1 MPHCPTFARRG
12 APPCLV
18 LLPLLA
24 ACSRQP
30 ERGEP
35 PPPPPAQSPCSLP
48 QGELAHSLPVELPA
62 RAAGYCVD
70 PRIDVRS
77 YGIGEKAPLDSVCT
91 ELFNGECELYKTY
104 GLEGV
109 TTLEYAPSVGTG
121 HAVSV
126 VVSEFRTSQ
135 GAFGFLTRR
144 ILAGD
149 PPDGLTVERLDVSGQ
164 GVIGPGVAYFRRG
177 RRVVELTYVSST
189 QTPQEVETTSK
200 QTLPAL
206 AREMARSLGG
216 DQDLPLVA
224 QRASLPGLI
233 ELGLELPPDG
243 LFGLTGTG
251 PYALAYF
258 GVPQPH
264 RLIVIESTDEA
275 SAKDTLRLIM
285 TSGASHKLKGTDVV
299 TLRLAQENHPP
310 EVWYLSRQGRV
321 IVGVGPAVAKNPRVR
336 SGDEREKAD
345 EAWAAFA
352 VRRLGEGVR
361 HALSVGP

>member
-1 MPHCPTFARRG
+1 MPHCPTFAPRQ
-12 APPCLV
+12 APRCLL

-35 PPPPPAQSPCSLP
+35 PPPPPAQSPCALP
-48 QGELAHSLPVELPA
+48 RDEVAHSLPAELPA
-62 RAAGYCVD
+62 RAAGHCVD

-77 YGIGEKAPLDSVCT
+77 YGVGAKAPLDSVCT

-109 TTLEYAPSVGTG
+109 KTLEYAPSVGTG
-121 HAVSV
+121 HAISV

-144 ILAGD
+144 ILGGS

-164 GVIGPGVAYFRRG
+164 GVIGSGVAYFRRG

-189 QTPQEVETTSK
+189 ETPQEVNAMSR
-200 QTLPAL
+200 QILPEL
-206 AREMARSLGG
+206 AREMASSLGG
-216 DQDLPLVA
+216 DLDLPLVA
-224 QRASLPGLI
+224 QRASLPGLL

-258 GVPQPH
+258 AAPQAH
-264 RLIVIESTDEA
+264 RLVVLESADEA

-285 TSGASHKLKGTDVV
+285 TSGASHKIKGTDVV
-299 TLRLAQENHPP
+299 TVRLAQENHAP
-310 EVWYLSRQGRV
+310 EMWHLTRRGRI
-321 IVGVGPAVAKNPRVR
+321 IVGVGPANANGARVL

-345 EAWAAFA
+345 DAWAAFA
-352 VRRLGEGVR
+352 VRRLQEGVR
-361 HALSVGP
+361 HALSIGP